1 MPRYTLNLFGLDI
14 SFKTDAEN
22 TRIES
27 AQEYLEQKYKELT
40 SGAGDLSKEKALT
53 FLLLSLADD
62 YLVSTTRLAQL
73 EEKIGEILE
82 KTDSVQADNRKD

>member
-22 TRIES
+22 DRIEA
-27 AQEYLEQKYKELT
+27 AQAYLEDKYSELT
-40 SGAGDLSKEKALT
+40 AGAGDLSKEKALT

-62 YLVSTTRLAQL
+62 YLVSETKRAQL

-82 KTDSVQADNRKD
+82 RTKDLPGR

>member
-1 MPRYTLNLFGLDI
+1 MPRYTLNLFGLEI

-22 TRIES
+22 DRIDA
-27 AQEYLEQKYKELT
+27 AQEYLENKYNELI

-62 YLVSTTRLAQL
+62 YLVNKTHLAQL
-73 EEKIGEILE
+73 EEKIGEILDT
-82 KTDSVQADNRKD
+82 TDDNPDR

>member
-1 MPRYTLNLFGLDI
+1 MPRYTLNLFGLEI
-14 SFKTDAEN
+14 SFKTDAESD
-22 TRIES
+22 RIEA
-27 AQEYLEQKYKELT
+27 AQAYLEEKYAALT

-62 YLVSTTRLAQL
+62 YLVVKDQQTRL

-82 KTDSVQADNRKD
+82 KTE

>member
-1 MPRYTLNLFGLDI
+1 MPRYTLNLFGLEI

-22 TRIES
+22 DRIEA
-27 AQEYLEQKYKELT
+27 AQAYLEERYKELMT
-40 SGAGDLSKEKALT
+40 TAGDLSKEKALT

-62 YLVSTTRLAQL
+62 YLVGERKLERL

-82 KTDSVQADNRKD
+82 KTS

>member
-1 MPRYTLNLFGLDI
+1 MPRYTLSLFGLDI

-22 TRIES
+22 DRIEA
-27 AQEYLEQKYKELT
+27 AQAYLEKKYGDLT
-40 SGAGDLSKEKALT
+40 ASAGDLSKEKALT

-62 YLVSTTRLAQL
+62 YLVSQSQLAQL

-82 KTDSVQADNRKD
+82 KTE

>member
-1 MPRYTLNLFGLDI
+1 MPRYTLNLFGLEI

-22 TRIES
+22 DRIEA
-27 AQEYLEQKYKELT
+27 AQAYLEEKYKELT
-40 SGAGDLSKEKALT
+40 TTAGDLSKEKALT

-62 YLVSTTRLAQL
+62 YLVGRQKLERL

-82 KTDSVQADNRKD
+82 KTS

>member
-14 SFKTDAEN
+14 SFKTDAESD
-22 TRIES
+22 RIEA
-27 AQEYLEQKYKELT
+27 AQALLEKRFKDLT
-40 SGAGDLSKEKALT
+40 AGAGDLSKEKALT

-62 YLVSTTRLAQL
+62 YLVGTARMARL

-82 KTDSVQADNRKD
+82 KTSD

>member
-14 SFKTDAEN
+14 SFKTDAES
-22 TRIES
+22 TRIEA
-27 AQEYLEQKYKELT
+27 AQALLEKRFKDLT
-40 SGAGDLSKEKALT
+40 TGAGDLSKEKMLT

-62 YLVSTTRLAQL
+62 YLVGEAKLARL

-82 KTDSVQADNRKD
+82 KNLE

>member
-1 MPRYTLNLFGLDI
+1 MPRYTLNLFGLEI

-22 TRIES
+22 DRIEA
-27 AQEYLEQKYKELT
+27 AQAYLEEKYKELT
-40 SGAGDLSKEKALT
+40 TTAGDLSKEKALT

-62 YLVSTTRLAQL
+62 FLVGEQKLAQL

-82 KTDSVQADNRKD
+82 KTS